1 MAEISELDHFF
12 LISVGT
18 LVLLLQSGYAFLEAG
33 AVRSKNAVNICLRYA
48 NHLAIQKY
56 YVEEITEVLPFLSW
70 IFFYFYYFSFY
81 RSYSSW
87 LLSSSLK
94 FTQNYLVLSNLFNKK
109 VLNPSSQIIFGK
121 QFIYHRV
128 QTELHTYVRVQ

>member
-48 NHLAIQKY
+48 TTTTHIVQSEILHTEDIQGSS
-56 YVEEITEVLPFLSW
+56 LFM
-70 IFFYFYYFSFY
+70 YYFFSMY
-81 RSYSSW
+81 RSYSTCCTFFKPYVMYRSKKEKGEVPINCV
-87 LLSSSLK
+87 SMNVNANLK
-94 FTQNYLVLSNLFNKK
+94 CTK
-109 VLNPSSQIIFGK
+109 
-121 QFIYHRV
+121 IY
-128 QTELHTYVRVQ
+128 

>member
-48 NHLAIQKY
+48 THLAFQKY
-56 YVEEITEVLPFLSW
+56 YIQRVPRV
-70 IFFYFYYFSFY
+70 
-81 RSYSSW
+81 R
-87 LLSSSLK
+87 
-94 FTQNYLVLSNLFNKK
+94 LFKC
-109 VLNPSSQIIFGK
+109 IIFLCIVLTVPYMLEDK
-121 QFIYHRV
+121 KKANRAS
-128 QTELHTYVRVQ
+128 

>member
-48 NHLAIQKY
+48 THILQFLLQRQNAENLKQIFPEKEYRGLSPNFHY
-56 YVEEITEVLPFLSW
+56 YVSA
-70 IFFYFYYFSFY
+70 FYGSAFSAVGNM
-81 RSYSSW
+81 R
-87 LLSSSLK
+87 
-94 FTQNYLVLSNLFNKK
+94 TDPGN
-109 VLNPSSQIIFGK
+109 I
-121 QFIYHRV
+121 
-128 QTELHTYVRVQ
+128 

>member
-48 NHLAIQKY
+48 THLAIQKY
-56 YVEEITEVLPFLSW
+56 YKKEMSRVRPFIL
-70 IFFYFYYFSFY
+70 FLDVY
-81 RSYSSW
+81 RSYSTCCTFF
-87 LLSSSLK
+87 K
-94 FTQNYLVLSNLFNKK
+94 PFVN
-109 VLNPSSQIIFGK
+109 
-121 QFIYHRV
+121 V
-128 QTELHTYVRVQ
+128 QKH